1 MEIFLAKLFGLYFI
15 VMGVIMMLRRR
26 SIIPAI
32 KDFASNTGLRFVIAA
47 IELIAGLALV
57 LGYPTVSF
65 SVVGVIS
72 LIGYMMVIESII
84 YMSMPARFV
93 QNFIRSFNKPVWYN
107 AGGVLAIVAGAWLA
121 GTGFGYF

>member
-1 MEIFLAKLFGLYFI
+1 MEIFLAKLLGLYFI
-15 VMGVIMMLRRR
+15 IMGVMALLRRR

-32 KDFASNTGLRFVIAA
+32 RDFASNTGLRFVIAA

-57 LGYPTVSF
+57 LAYPTVSA

-72 LIGYMMVIESII
+72 LVGYMMVIESLI
-84 YMSMPARFV
+84 YMTMPAKMV
-93 QNFIRSFNKPVWYN
+93 QNFIRSFNKPVWYH
-107 AGGVLAIVAGAWLA
+107 AGGILAVVAGAWLA